1 MIKRI
6 GVFDSGIGG
15 VSVLKELV
23 QLPIAEFL
31 YAGDTANLPYGE
43 KTPEQIT
50 RFTIDALR
58 YLHHRG
64 ADTIIIA
71 CHTASVIA
79 YETVCKELPHI
90 RIINV
95 ADPAV
100 HAAVTATTNN
110 RIGVIAT
117 PATITSKVHEKKIVG
132 LAPHATVF
140 PMACPKLVPLIEAG
154 ATTEEISSALDE
166 YLNPLLAEGIDTL
179 IIGCTHYE
187 LIRELITEKIG
198 TVTIISTP
206 PLIQEKLRELLALQ
220 APEIV
225 EGITP
230 PIDFEFSI
238 DFDVSGDP
246 AQFQANLQRLFG
258 LDTDVLG
265 IRNFAHAIILLQKDH
280 KDNCTRSGLGAS

>member
-1 MIKRI
+1 MAPLFYYYKTMIKRV

-15 VSVLKELV
+15 VSVLKELI
-23 QLPIAEFL
+23 QLPIAEFI

-50 RFTIDALR
+50 QFTTDAIGYLQLR
-58 YLHHRG
+58 G
-64 ADTIIIA
+64 VTTVVIA

-79 YETVCKELPHI
+79 YEVVRKEFPDLLI
-90 RIINV
+90 LNV

-100 HAAVTATTNN
+100 QAAVTATHNK

-117 PATITSKVHEKKIVG
+117 PATIASRVHEQKILT
-132 LAPHATVF
+132 LAPETTVV

-154 ATTEEISSALDE
+154 ASTQAISSALDE
-166 YLNPLLAEGIDTL
+166 YLQPLIAQGIDTL

-187 LIRELITEKIG
+187 LIKELIAEKIG
-198 TVTIISTP
+198 LIKIISTP
-206 PLIQEKLRELLALQ
+206 ELMKEKLAQLLPNPL
-220 APEIV
+220 P
-225 EGITP
+225 TT
-230 PIDFEFSI
+230 DEFSI

-246 AQFQANLQRLFG
+246 AQFQANLNRLFG

-265 IRNFAHAIILLQKDH
+265 VGNF
-280 KDNCTRSGLGAS
+280 GLANTERTSAALGHTTDDATP